1 MAGILTEQVDIV
13 RWGDV
18 STMIGAAIPRS
29 SRDTTTHGWS
39 NTGSG
44 PRGDGVVRAQH
55 TDPGAKLGPA
65 KGDHVLADMSGN
77 NLTMLRVGMSEDVLD
92 EIVAV
97 LVARDVDQGNTRTV
111 DPSFADPIEVA
122 AEKFRPSN
130 LEALLDDL

>member
-1 MAGILTEQVDIV
+1 
-13 RWGDV
+13 
-18 STMIGAAIPRS
+18 
-29 SRDTTTHGWS
+29 
-39 NTGSG
+39 
-44 PRGDGVVRAQH
+44 
-55 TDPGAKLGPA
+55 
-65 KGDHVLADMSGN
+65 MSGN